1 MNPLPTVAVSPT
13 GQCGPVVL
21 NATGTSTAYTWSPAT
36 GLSSTTG
43 ASVTAN
49 PVLNTTYTVTGTI
62 TATGCTASATTVV
75 NATPPTPVVTPTAV
89 NICLGSTT
97 TITVAPYTATT
108 ATAGPLSI
116 PAGAPVS
123 TSGVASPYPS
133 AINVGGLPT
142 SGVRV
147 KSVNINGI
155 SHTFPGDIDMLLQAP
170 NGSNV
175 ILMSDRGGGGDLV
188 NANFVF
194 DDAALSLLPTANI
207 TSGTYRPTNVAGP
220 DNFPAPGPGSV
231 NQLNPS
237 LANFT
242 GNFNGDWKL
251 FVNDQ
256 VGGDVGAI
264 TSWSITFEVNGAVWT
279 PVTGLFTDANALVP
293 YVAGTMASTVYAKP
307 TTTTAYNAVRST
319 ATCTSGTGTSTV
331 TVFQPA
337 SITTQPA
344 NQTVCAGADATFSVT
359 AAGTGLS
366 YQWQLSTDNGTTWT
380 NISGANA
387 ATYTVAGT
395 TTTLSGRRYRVI
407 ITNTCNTVTSNAATL
422 TVNALTPV
430 TATDLWN
437 RRICISDTLVP
448 LVGTPVGGNWS
459 GIGVSGFN
467 FIPGATAVGTY
478 TLTYSYTNAAG
489 CTSTDTTKA
498 VVSDCPERIRLLRDD
513 ALILYPNPNSGQFFI
528 RMNSVL
534 YNYLSMRVY
543 TSAGQLINTQDWKGL
558 VYGRVVPI
566 NLTHLPAAVYM
577 VRFIYDDG
585 IRTSEKTFR
594 VVIGGQ

>member
-1 MNPLPTVAVSPT
+1 
-13 GQCGPVVL
+13 
-21 NATGTSTAYTWSPAT
+21 
-36 GLSSTTG
+36 
-43 ASVTAN
+43 
-49 PVLNTTYTVTGTI
+49 
-62 TATGCTASATTVV
+62 
-75 NATPPTPVVTPTAV
+75 
-89 NICLGSTT
+89 
-97 TITVAPYTATT
+97 
-108 ATAGPLSI
+108 
-116 PAGAPVS
+116 
-123 TSGVASPYPS
+123 
-133 AINVGGLPT
+133 
-142 SGVRV
+142 
-147 KSVNINGI
+147 
-155 SHTFPGDIDMLLQAP
+155 
-170 NGSNV
+170 
-175 ILMSDRGGGGDLV
+175 
-188 NANFVF
+188 
-194 DDAALSLLPTANI
+194 
-207 TSGTYRPTNVAGP
+207 
-220 DNFPAPGPGSV
+220 
-231 NQLNPS
+231 
-237 LANFT
+237 
-242 GNFNGDWKL
+242 
-251 FVNDQ
+251 
-256 VGGDVGAI
+256 
-264 TSWSITFEVNGAVWT
+264 
-279 PVTGLFTDANALVP
+279 
-293 YVAGTMASTVYAKP
+293 
-307 TTTTAYNAVRST
+307 
-319 ATCTSGTGTSTV
+319 
-331 TVFQPA
+331 
-337 SITTQPA
+337 
-344 NQTVCAGADATFSVT
+344 
-359 AAGTGLS
+359 
-366 YQWQLSTDNGTTWT
+366 
-380 NISGANA
+380 
-387 ATYTVAGT
+387 
-395 TTTLSGRRYRVI
+395 VI

-543 TSAGQLINTQDWKGL
+543 TSTGQLVSTQDWKGL